1 MRIAFDPNIE
11 TAWFTSVMGII
22 NRITMLAIVLAGA
35 AVIREREHG
44 TMDHLLVMPLTPFEI
59 ATSKIWANGLVIIV
73 AIDLSL
79 YFIVRGLLGIPIAA
93 SILLFLFGVAAY
105 LFFAT
110 AIGIFLGN
118 VARSM
123 PQLGLLYLL
132 VYLLLGDAFRQQ
144 YATREHAAVAG
155 NAGAGIADGTFC
167 IVRAG
172 DPLSRRWVRCS
183 LAAVRDRRTD
193 WRTVPRP
200 RAVAFPQSHGQC
212 GDMNMCDV
220 NVRRAAQN
228 VTTSTA
234 LRNF

>member
-79 YFIVRGLLGIPIAA
+79 YFIVRGLLGIPIAGSLPA
-93 SILLFLFGVAAY
+93 ISVWRRGLSVLRHRDRHLSRQRRAVDAPTRATLSFG
-105 LFFAT
+105 L
-110 AIGIFLGN
+110 
-118 VARSM
+118 S
-123 PQLGLLYLL
+123 P
-132 VYLLLGDAFRQQ
+132 LGDAFRQQ

>member
-1 MRIAFDPNIE
+1 VRIAFDPNIE